1 MKYSPLARS
10 ISLGTLAVALSLPIA
25 AQAAFIEDSK
35 ASLELRNFYMNR
47 DYQNSTTNTGVKP
60 QLVTGTGGTTGV
72 PAEYRNKNE
81 EWAQGFLLKYESGF
95 TEGTIG
101 FGLDAIGTLG
111 VKLDSGR
118 GTAGTGLLLQD
129 KETGKAQDTYSKL
142 GATAK
147 FRASNSVLKVGTVI
161 PKLPTVSSSDT
172 RLLPQTF
179 KGGMLNIQEFEGL
192 TVDLGHLDRVN
203 NKASQDHQALRV
215 NALQSNSLKYK
226 KKNAAHNTNRVA
238 SRRADSNAFD
248 FASLSYKW
256 GETGLTTGYHYGKL
270 DDFYKQH
277 IVNGVYTIQLA
288 DNQSLKTD
296 LRYAKTSEDGK
307 SGIDNKAISG
317 MLTYSLGYNSFGLGY
332 QKMSGD
338 TGYAYLAET
347 DPFLTNYIQ
356 VRDFAAQDEKSWQVR
371 YDYNF
376 AGLGIPGLNLMTRYV
391 KGSNI
396 DMGVDAV
403 TKVKKSRGNE
413 WERDTDISYTF
424 QDGPLKNLGVKW
436 RNSTVR
442 SDISVGKVDENRL
455 IVSYTIPLL

>member
-47 DYQNSTTNTGVKP
+47 DFRSEGAAQSK
-60 QLVTGTGGTTGV
+60 
-72 PAEYRNKNE
+72 AE

-95 TEGTIG
+95 TEGTVGVGVDAYG
-101 FGLDAIGTLG
+101 FTGF
-111 VKLDSGR
+111 KLDSGG
-118 GTAGTGLLLQD
+118 GTAGTGLLLPKNNKGD
-129 KETGKAQDTYSKL
+129 VPSSYGEL
-142 GATAK
+142 GAAAK
-147 FRASNSVLKVGTVI
+147 LRISETTLRAGTLM
-161 PKLPTVSSSDT
+161 PKLPVVSAGDS

-179 KGGMLNIQEFEGL
+179 QGVQLTSLDISNLTLNAGQLERDNQRNS
-192 TVDLGHLDRVN
+192 TN
-203 NKASQDHQALRV
+203 NEAMAISLHNGKRDISKYSKT
-215 NALQSNSLKYK
+215 NANVSNK
-226 KKNAAHNTNRVA
+226 
-238 SRRADSNAFD
+238 FD
-248 FASLSYKW
+248 FFSGNYKW
-256 GETGLTTGYHYGKL
+256 NDQLTTGYHFGKL
-270 DDFYKQH
+270 DGVYKQH
-277 IVNGVYTIQLA
+277 IVNGVFTLPIA
-288 DNQSLKTD
+288 EGQSLKAD
-296 LRYAKTSEDGK
+296 LRYAKTSDDES

-317 MLTYSLGYNSFGLGY
+317 MLTYQLGYNSFGLGY

-338 TGYAYLAET
+338 TGYAYLLLT
-347 DPFLTNYIQ
+347 DPHLVNYVQI
-356 VRDFAAQDEKSWQVR
+356 RDFAATDEKSWQAR

-396 DMGVDAV
+396 YMGANQ
-403 TKVKKSRGNE
+403 SRGNE

-436 RNSTVR
+436 RNATVR
-442 SDISVGKVDENRL
+442 SDLSGKMDENRL

>member
-47 DYQNSTTNTGVKP
+47 DFRDVPSTSQSK
-60 QLVTGTGGTTGV
+60 
-72 PAEYRNKNE
+72 AE

-95 TEGTIG
+95 TEGTVGVGVDAYG
-101 FGLDAIGTLG
+101 FTGF
-111 VKLDSGR
+111 KLDSGG
-118 GTAGTGLLLQD
+118 GTDGTGLLLPKD
-129 KETGKAQDTYSKL
+129 NKGDVPSSYGEL
-142 GATAK
+142 GAAAK
-147 FRASNSVLKVGTVI
+147 FRISETTLRAGTLM
-161 PKLPTVSSSDT
+161 PKLPVVSAGDA

-179 KGGMLNIQEFEGL
+179 QGVQLTSLDVSNLTLNAGQLERDNQRNS
-192 TVDLGHLDRVN
+192 TN
-203 NKASQDHQALRV
+203 NEAMAI
-215 NALQSNSLKYK
+215 SLHDGKRDTSKYSK
-226 KKNAAHNTNRVA
+226 
-238 SRRADSNAFD
+238 SNANVSNKFD
-248 FASLSYKW
+248 FFSGSYKW
-256 GETGLTTGYHYGKL
+256 NDQLTTGYHFGKL
-270 DDFYKQH
+270 DGVYKQH
-277 IVNGVYTIQLA
+277 IVNGVFTLPIA
-288 DNQSLKTD
+288 EGQSLKAD
-296 LRYAKTSEDGK
+296 LRYAKTSDDES

-317 MLTYSLGYNSFGLGY
+317 MLTYQLGYNSFGLGY

-338 TGYAYLAET
+338 TGYAYLLLT
-347 DPFLTNYIQ
+347 DPHLVNYIQ
-356 VRDFAAQDEKSWQVR
+356 IRDFAATDEKSWQAR

-396 DMGVDAV
+396 YMGAGQ
-403 TKVKKSRGNE
+403 SRGNE
-413 WERDTDISYTF
+413 WERDTDIGYVF
-424 QDGPLKNLGVKW
+424 QEGPLKNLGVKW

>member
-47 DYQNSTTNTGVKP
+47 DFRDAPSTSQSK
-60 QLVTGTGGTTGV
+60 
-72 PAEYRNKNE
+72 AE

-95 TEGTIG
+95 TEGTVGVGVDAYG
-101 FGLDAIGTLG
+101 FTGF
-111 VKLDSGR
+111 KLDSGG
-118 GTAGTGLLLQD
+118 GTAGTGLLLPKNNKGD
-129 KETGKAQDTYSKL
+129 VPSSYGEL
-142 GATAK
+142 GAAAK
-147 FRASNSVLKVGTVI
+147 LRISETTLRAGTLM
-161 PKLPTVSSSDT
+161 PKLPVVSAGDS

-179 KGGMLNIQEFEGL
+179 QGVQLTSLDISNLTLNAGQLERDNQRNS
-192 TVDLGHLDRVN
+192 TN
-203 NKASQDHQALRV
+203 NEAMAI
-215 NALQSNSLKYK
+215 SLHNGKRDTSKYSK
-226 KKNAAHNTNRVA
+226 
-238 SRRADSNAFD
+238 SNANVSNKFD
-248 FASLSYKW
+248 FFSGSYKW
-256 GETGLTTGYHYGKL
+256 NDQLTTGYHFGKL
-270 DDFYKQH
+270 DGVYKQH
-277 IVNGVYTIQLA
+277 IVNGVFTLPIA
-288 DNQSLKTD
+288 EGQSLKAD
-296 LRYAKTSEDGK
+296 LRYAKTSDDES

-317 MLTYSLGYNSFGLGY
+317 MLTYQLGYNSFGLGY

-338 TGYAYLAET
+338 TGYAYLLLT
-347 DPFLTNYIQ
+347 DPHLVNYIQ
-356 VRDFAAQDEKSWQVR
+356 VRDFAATDEKSWQAR

-396 DMGVDAV
+396 YMGAGQ
-403 TKVKKSRGNE
+403 SRGNE
-413 WERDTDISYTF
+413 WERDTDIGYVF
-424 QDGPLKNLGVKW
+424 QEGPLKNLGVKW